1 MKILL
6 ACYVYELGTI
16 QVGTPS
22 QEFKKIKNNGIS
34 HFGFLLCPNSD
45 QGTHFKTEIN
55 HLFAKPQRYSLK
67 FHALYHLIFNPQG
80 KWNIK
85 M

>member
-1 MKILL
+1 M
-6 ACYVYELGTI
+6 V
-16 QVGTPS
+16 
-22 QEFKKIKNNGIS
+22 IS
-34 HFGFLLCPNSD
+34 HFDFLLCPNPD

>member
-1 MKILL
+1 MYMDWVLSNWAHHPNSL
-6 ACYVYELGTI
+6 
-16 QVGTPS
+16 
-22 QEFKKIKNNGIS
+22 KKIETNGIS
-34 HFGFLLCPNSD
+34 HLDFLLCPNSD
-45 QGTHFKTEIN
+45 QGTHFTTAIN